1 MIIVISVLVFA
12 TVVLSANYLMQPR
25 QEVVRRR
32 ILEGAPSETLEPRQA
47 SSEGRGRRL
56 IRPLLD
62 GIGNRVSRLLPQN
75 LVASLEHMLVEA
87 GQPIS
92 LLNFVTLWSL
102 FAGGSLT
109 LAGLFL
115 VRGAGGLGIVLAVC
129 TAALGVG
136 APYILLRRRARRRR
150 RQIERALPDTLDL
163 LLTSV
168 EAGLGVDAAFALVTE
183 KSQGPVAEVFTE
195 YLKQVGLGRSRRDAL
210 SDIADRTGSDGLRRL
225 SATVSQSWE
234 VGASMG
240 DVLRLQ
246 ASELRVQRRRKAEEV
261 AQRAPFWMTI
271 PLVLCFLP
279 AMACVVVVPSIIRLV
294 DLVNGGFG
302 S

>member
-1 MIIVISVLVFA
+1 MIIVISVLVFGA
-12 TVVLSANYLMQPR
+12 VALSATYLMQPR
-25 QEVVRRR
+25 QQVVRRR
-32 ILEGAPSETLEPRQA
+32 ILEGAPTATLEPGKA
-47 SSEGRGRRL
+47 SSEGPGRRL

-62 GIGNRVSRLLPQN
+62 GIGNRVSQLLPQN

-92 LLNFVTLWSL
+92 LVSFVTVWSL

-115 VRGAGGLGIVLAVC
+115 IRGAGGLGIVLAIC
-129 TAALGVG
+129 SAALGVG
-136 APYILLRRRARRRR
+136 APYVLLRRRARRRR

-246 ASELRVQRRRKAEEV
+246 ASELRVERRRKAEEV

-294 DLVNGGFG
+294 DLVNGGLG